1 MLLHYWTNFEFW
13 TGIWVLHQGVYD
25 NSAWPSSPIASP
37 CHLHQFPFWSWGN
50 IWFDHLGARASCCC
64 GFWHLPPSSGKILC
78 GIYSIQSSWMDLTN
92 SYDKRID
99 HDSSV
104 SLAINGLSL
113 QTEEVW
119 WSWSG
124 TFSSFASCRGAE
136 VVAQAIC
143 NRSSFSHLIFCSF
156 SSASAFF
163 CANDRRVLLHH
174 LFHSNWR
181 GLHQAIYLITN
192 FCMKSLWP
200 PKGCSKCI
208 NNLDFGSVSRTFVTT
223 FPANL
228 FMIPPPIHPIHWLK
242 SWECQVIINRYILML
257 LTQQWSVRVQY
268 RYSVSF

>member
-1 MLLHYWTNFEFW
+1 MNDNAKNMLLHYWTNFEFW
-13 TGIWVLHQGVYD
+13 TEIWVLHQGVYD

-113 QTEEVW
+113 QQTEEVW

-124 TFSSFASCRGAE
+124 TFSSFAFMPRHF
-136 VVAQAIC
+136 Q
-143 NRSSFSHLIFCSF
+143 
-156 SSASAFF
+156 
-163 CANDRRVLLHH
+163 
-174 LFHSNWR
+174 W
-181 GLHQAIYLITN
+181 HQQ
-192 FCMKSLWP
+192 
-200 PKGCSKCI
+200 
-208 NNLDFGSVSRTFVTT
+208 FVTAAAAFLISFFVPFRRHRPSFVLT
-223 FPANL
+223 TGGF
-228 FMIPPPIHPIHWLK
+228 
-242 SWECQVIINRYILML
+242 CYIICF
-257 LTQQWSVRVQY
+257 TQIGEV
-268 RYSVSF
+268 FIKL